1 MGSIGEVH
9 ACQDRPAPAIPF
21 LESAPGATP
30 RETQT
35 RLYLAQALN
44 RVDRTSEAVKILEA
58 APADPDGRVH
68 YLLGRTYQ
76 QQGKSDKARNAM
88 DEFRK
93 RRKTINP

>member
-1 MGSIGEVH
+1 
-9 ACQDRPAPAIPF
+9 
-21 LESAPGATP
+21 
-30 RETQT
+30 
-35 RLYLAQALN
+35 
-44 RVDRTSEAVKILEA
+44 VDRTSEAVKILEA